1 MHLWELTTQAELVS
15 VWREADQERY
25 RVKRRE
31 VCDTLQ
37 VLRDYV
43 HAPEQERQID
53 TLCLLL
59 QEKEFLLS
67 AVMNTFLQLQE
78 TGNFVREKIP
88 VIVSRIERI
97 SPQKQTMNAMQSF
110 AASKMKKGL
119 RSIFHRKES
128 RSAYPEQREKVAR
141 EKERIPIQ
149 SLLPQDC
156 FIHWIKKSWN
166 NSRNSSRGFFYRW
179 TVFIITIL
187 Y

>member
-1 MHLWELTTQAELVS
+1 MGLRFKILIGYSILITLLVFIVYLFRQEQIKHNTLQKAEQEMVYTHKLVERTYMHLWELTTQAELVS

-97 SPQKQTMNAMQSF
+97 SPQNK
-110 AASKMKKGL
+110 
-119 RSIFHRKES
+119 R
-128 RSAYPEQREKVAR
+128 
-141 EKERIPIQ
+141 
-149 SLLPQDC
+149 
-156 FIHWIKKSWN
+156 
-166 NSRNSSRGFFYRW
+166 
-179 TVFIITIL
+179 
-187 Y
+187 

>member
-88 VIVSRIERI
+88 VIVSPDRAYL
-97 SPQKQTMNAMQSF
+97 T
-110 AASKMKKGL
+110 SKTNDECYAIFRRLQNEKKGYGL
-119 RSIFHRKES
+119 SSI
-128 RSAYPEQREKVAR
+128 EKSPDQLIR
-141 EKERIPIQ
+141 NNGKSCQGKGNGYQ
-149 SLLPQDC
+149 SSLFSPQDC

-166 NSRNSSRGFFYRW
+166 NSRNSSRGFF
-179 TVFIITIL
+179 TDGQSL
-187 Y
+187 